1 MKIPPHTILGRG
13 KHIALISLL
22 ALAMCLT
29 ACTADSPS
37 VATKPPMS
45 PVGHPWLSGIWL
57 GGAMDAEVVHEF
69 GEWRGSDA
77 EVLTTYP
84 AYKTWD
90 EISESNWH
98 VATYDGFRGRLAY
111 GLPLL
116 PRRQAATL
124 AEVAAGE
131 HDQVW
136 RDVANTLL
144 RNGRERTFVRIGLE
158 ANGHW
163 FPWGANADTAADF
176 QAAYRH
182 VAQVMKAVAPR
193 LVFVFDITCGESLRG
208 AEDDRLASLTRLYPG
223 DDVVD
228 VIGCDRYDS
237 WGQIARTEKEWQ
249 ATLRPPDAAGMIDVV
264 EFAKKHDKQFAVPE
278 WGIVSTDNNGT
289 GDNPFFMAK
298 MHQFFW
304 AHRDQLAFE
313 NYFDEPG
320 PSLGSSLFL
329 KAQNPDSASI
339 YQKLW

>member
-1 MKIPPHTILGRG
+1 M
-13 KHIALISLL
+13 
-22 ALAMCLT
+22 
-29 ACTADSPS
+29 
-37 VATKPPMS
+37 
-45 PVGHPWLSGIWL
+45 
-57 GGAMDAEVVHEF
+57 VHEF
-69 GEWRGSDA
+69 GKWRGSDA

-98 VATYDGFRGRLAY
+98 VATFDGFRGRLAY

-116 PRRQAATL
+116 PRREKATL

-144 RNGRERTFVRIGLE
+144 RNGRERAFVRIGLE

-163 FPWGANADTAADF
+163 FPWGANAETAADF
-176 QAAYRH
+176 QAAYRR
-182 VAQVMKAVAPR
+182 VAQVMKSVAPR
-193 LVFVFDITCGESLRG
+193 LVFVFDITCGESLARCRG
-208 AEDDRLASLTRLYPG
+208 RPAGQPHPALPRRRRRRRRRVRPLRQLGPG
-223 DDVVD
+223 
-228 VIGCDRYDS
+228 
-237 WGQIARTEKEWQ
+237 RTHGEGV
-249 ATLRPPDAAGMIDVV
+249 AGDPAAPDAAGMIDVV

-304 AHRDQLAFE
+304 AHRDLLAFE

-329 KAQNPDSASI
+329 KPQNPRLRLRLPKALVARRSRSAERTAAAEHRLGAEERALEEAERPRQMHRGEGPDQPQRI
-339 YQKLW
+339 GRRG